1 MDSHILTYDNKH
13 YLKVLISPWPLQ
25 KKKKKKP
32 SNDIYCFYFT
42 QTTKWELNIS
52 QDFFVQEIWRCLF
65 IPLRI
70 FSHKNLSLVKVA
82 GEWWEF
88 IFLSCLWID
97 SHQNSHAKISLLS
110 AKTPPPKQRSGFS
123 DLKFILYHNISL
135 FQDILPSTECL
146 IFSSV
151 FLKTL
156 AVPNLACVV
165 SDLFYHWS
173 PPWHS
178 SPQVLKTTLSVA

>member
-1 MDSHILTYDNKH
+1 MQR
-13 YLKVLISPWPLQ
+13 YL
-25 KKKKKKP
+25 
-32 SNDIYCFYFT
+32 C
-42 QTTKWELNIS
+42 
-52 QDFFVQEIWRCLF
+52 
-65 IPLRI
+65 
-70 FSHKNLSLVKVA
+70 
-82 GEWWEF
+82 
-88 IFLSCLWID
+88 
-97 SHQNSHAKISLLS
+97 SLLRP
-110 AKTPPPKQRSGFS
+110 PPPKQRSGFS

-156 AVPNLACVV
+156 AVPNLAYVV

-178 SPQVLKTTLSVA
+178 SPQVLKTTLSVAQTKKTQNHTPGPDRSFIPGCRGKVMRSPFEFFSTLIFWEFINQMTNSGFNIYSENLD